1 MIRIFEKKIVN
12 IFQLIAH
19 TNILQ
24 QKNSII
30 FFIHVI
36 ENDNLISRIFETQ
49 IEFFFV
55 AHSKNVVI
63 LLNVFIIE

>member
-1 MIRIFEKKIVN
+1 MIRIFEKKLVN

-19 TNILQ
+19 TKTFQ
-24 QKNSII
+24 QKNSIV
-30 FFIHVI
+30 FFIYVI
-36 ENDNLISRIFETQ
+36 ENDNSTSRISETQ

-55 AHSKNVVI
+55 AHSKSVEI